1 MIDLSHISPTE
12 NYLPIQRMS
21 SHTLKHYRVQFLRD
35 QLLAPGFLMNYIVE
49 FLERTVSF
57 LFADNTWIFL

>member
-1 MIDLSHISPTE
+1 
-12 NYLPIQRMS
+12 MS

-57 LFADNTWIFL
+57 PFADNTWIFL